1 MMTPNEAFSIAISA
15 KPNVAFTGDCVD
27 YRGCWVFPYSEK
39 NDSLAKRVFVD
50 KNGRGVMFN
59 DPAFDVE
66 LWNSCRNYKDDLDAE
81 LLRKGKVLK
90 HGAIRVKFADDSYLM
105 HHGIKGMK
113 WGVRNA
119 ETLAKYG
126 RNGEGGGGSG
136 AVTDDEEEKE
146 EQVDWYK
153 EMTSIASDPDNK
165 TTYDKTNAL
174 AEKALSEV
182 QKTQQYKDA
191 EKTVSDLMSNAD
203 KAKDLYEKGSRL
215 SDEERSELRAKA
227 KEEKQEETRKRRE
240 AAKEAGNPLW
250 MFA

>member
-15 KPNVAFTGDCVD
+15 KTNAAFTGDCVD

-39 NDSLAKRVFVD
+39 NDNLAKRVFVD

-59 DPAFDVE
+59 DPSFDVE
-66 LWNSCRNYKDDLDAE
+66 LWNSCRNYKDDLDVE

-113 WGVRNA
+113 WGVRN
-119 ETLAKYG
+119 
-126 RNGEGGGGSG
+126 GEGGGGSG

-146 EQVDWYK
+146 EQIDWYK
-153 EMTSIASDPDNK
+153 ELITIVNDPNNKTSYDKSIA
-165 TTYDKTNAL
+165 L
-174 AEKALSEV
+174 AKKVLSEA

-191 EKTVSDLMSNAD
+191 EKTVSDLVSNAE
-203 KAKDLYEKGSRL
+203 KTKDILEKSDRL
-215 SDEERSELRAKA
+215 TDEERAELRAKSREKK
-227 KEEKQEETRKRRE
+227 KEETKKRRE

-250 MFA
+250 MFM